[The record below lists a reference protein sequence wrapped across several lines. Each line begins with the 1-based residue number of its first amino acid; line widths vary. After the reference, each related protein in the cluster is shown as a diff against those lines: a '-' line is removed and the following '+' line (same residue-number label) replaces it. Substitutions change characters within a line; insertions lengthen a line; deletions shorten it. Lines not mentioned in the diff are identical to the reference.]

1 MSTTAMWLL
10 LAVVV
15 IVIVFASVLYK
26 RTFTVHEL
34 ALTGVMAALSLVAYL
49 FFRVPFYGGSSFH
62 LGNTFTAL
70 TALLLDGVSGG
81 LAGAIGLALADIL
94 AGDPGYAVTTFVLKF
109 IIGIT
114 CGAVAHKV
122 FKLRELDKHA
132 PGYLAKVIAA
142 AASGLLL
149 NVFTDP
155 FLGYF
160 RNVYIFGQEYTI
172 AKALTKITG
181 GVTFVNSV
189 ASTVCVVLLYLA
201 LRPASSVQTCC
212 RRLKRRPTSNQLPS
226 LSDVLIKRK
235 RHLPHGRCLFR
246 LFLFKYEE
254 PERDVRGQFLQCRE
268 TGCAVPG
275 RFPVVGRHGEESFQ
289 LPGRHRDAAGD
300 FPLSDGFKARIRH
313 FLHRVFVRLFVED
326 GLHLEEMLCTRHGVD
341 EPSAG
346 AQDAEKLLLRE
357 GREAVEQH
365 IRPACAHR
373 LMELDAT
380 AYRAEGRA
388 FAARRT
394 AGFAMSKPASSSGR
408 PASSNCFAM
417 HRSYQP
423 SPQPASSRRSGFPA
437 FG

>member
-49 FFRVPFYGGSSFH
+49 FFRVPFYG
-62 LGNTFTAL
+62 GNTFTAL

-132 PGYLAKVIAA
+132 PGYLAKVIVA

-201 LRPASSVQTCC
+201 LRPALE
-212 RRLKRRPTSNQLPS
+212 RANLLPKAQKAS
-226 LSDVLIKRK
+226 
-235 RHLPHGRCLFR
+235 
-246 LFLFKYEE
+246 E
-254 PERDVRGQFLQCRE
+254 P
-268 TGCAVPG
+268 
-275 RFPVVGRHGEESFQ
+275 
-289 LPGRHRDAAGD
+289 
-300 FPLSDGFKARIRH
+300 KA
-313 FLHRVFVRLFVED
+313 D
-326 GLHLEEMLCTRHGVD
+326 
-341 EPSAG
+341 
-346 AQDAEKLLLRE
+346 K
-357 GREAVEQH
+357 
-365 IRPACAHR
+365 
-373 LMELDAT
+373 
-380 AYRAEGRA
+380 
-388 FAARRT
+388 
-394 AGFAMSKPASSSGR
+394 
-408 PASSNCFAM
+408 
-417 HRSYQP
+417 
-423 SPQPASSRRSGFPA
+423 
-437 FG
+437 